1 MQFQVIRPDNSKH
14 PFMRGMLAHKLIQRG
29 LSFDQAYQI
38 SKDARSYFQQQAEVT
53 TESLMQS
60 VDELIVARYGQ
71 EVLKE
76 LNSELFP
83 SGKQISVFRRNAT
96 SPFSKALLT
105 QSITSA
111 GITPEE
117 AYQIAFYMETDLMK
131 QGIFRISKKKL
142 FEEVYKTISKKYNPK
157 IAQLYKLASRINELD
172 KPLIIYIGGASGT
185 GKSVIA
191 TFLAGRLGINKITG
205 TDTIREIMRL
215 VFKRDLLPTLHN
227 SSAKAGIAMPKT
239 LDKSNR
245 LIGGFCL
252 QSQQVSVGVKAV
264 VDRAVKEKTSMI
276 IEGVHLLPYMQQIL
290 KEGTNRAYHIPI
302 TLSLLNEKHHKD
314 RFFEREK
321 YNELRKIDP
330 LLRSFENIR
339 IIHEFWT
346 SESENYEIEVVD
358 NEDLDETTNTLTQV
372 IINTLQEQVK
382 SNLSSK
388 SR

>member
-1 MQFQVIRPDNSKH
+1 MQLQVIRPDNSKH
-14 PFMRGMLAHKLIQRG
+14 RFMRGMLAHKLIQRG

-38 SKDARSYFQQQAEVT
+38 SKDARSYFQQQSEVT
-53 TESLMQS
+53 TESLMSS

-71 EVLKE
+71 EVLKG

-83 SGKQISVFRRNAT
+83 SGKQISVYRRNT
-96 SPFSKALLT
+96 SAPFSKGLLT
-105 QSITSA
+105 QSITSS
-111 GITPEE
+111 GVKPEE
-117 AYQIAFYMETDLMK
+117 AYQIAFNMETELMK

-191 TFLAGRLGINKITG
+191 TFLAGRMGINKITG

-215 VFKRDLLPTLHN
+215 VFKKDLLPTLHN
-227 SSAKAGIAMPKT
+227 SSAKAGVAMPKT
-239 LDKSNR
+239 LDRSDR

-264 VDRAVKEKTSMI
+264 VDRAVKENTSMI
-276 IEGVHLLPYMQQIL
+276 IEGVHLLPYMQQIQ
-290 KEGTNRAYHIPI
+290 KEGTKRAYHIPI

-314 RFFEREK
+314 RFFERGK
-321 YNELRKIDP
+321 NNELRKIDP

-346 SESENYEIEVVD
+346 SESENFEIEVVD
-358 NEDLDETTNTLTQV
+358 NEDLDETTNTMTQL

-382 SNLSSK
+382 STLPSK
-388 SR
+388 S

>member
-14 PFMRGMLAHKLIQRG
+14 PFMRGMLAHKLMQRG

-38 SKDARSYFQQQAEVT
+38 SKDARSYFQQQSEVT

-71 EVLKE
+71 KVLKE

-96 SPFSKALLT
+96 APFSKGLLT

-111 GITPEE
+111 GVKPEE
-117 AYQIAFYMETDLMK
+117 AYQIAFYMEADLMK
-131 QGIFRISKKKL
+131 KGIFRISKKKL
-142 FEEVYKTISKKYNPK
+142 FEEVYKTISKKYSTK
-157 IAQLYKLASRINELD
+157 IAQLYKLASRIDELE

-185 GKSVIA
+185 GKSVMA

-215 VFKRDLLPTLHN
+215 VFKRDLLPSLHN
-227 SSAKAGIAMPKT
+227 SSIKAGIGMPKT

-252 QSQQVSVGVKAV
+252 QAQQVSVGVKAV

-276 IEGVHLLPYMQQIL
+276 IEGIHLLPYMQQIL
-290 KEGTNRAYHIPI
+290 KEGTKRAYHIPI
-302 TLSLLNEKHHKD
+302 TLSLMNEKHHKD
-314 RFFEREK
+314 RFFERGK
-321 YNELRKIDP
+321 NNELRKIDP
-330 LLRSFENIR
+330 YLRSFENIR
-339 IIHEFWT
+339 IIHEFCA
-346 SESENYEIEVVD
+346 SESEHYEIEVVD
-358 NEDLDETTNTLTQV
+358 NEDFDETTNTLTQL
-372 IINTLQEQVK
+372 IINTLQEQVNSTLLPK
-382 SNLSSK
+382 S
-388 SR
+388 

>member
-14 PFMRGMLAHKLIQRG
+14 PFMRGMLAHKLMQRG

-60 VDELIVARYGQ
+60 VDELIVERYGQ
-71 EVLKE
+71 KVLKE

-96 SPFSKALLT
+96 APFSKGLLT

-111 GITPEE
+111 GVKPEE
-117 AYQIAFYMETDLMK
+117 AYQIAFYMEANLMK
-131 QGIFRISKKKL
+131 QGLFRISKKKL
-142 FEEVYKTISKKYNPK
+142 FEEVYKTISKKYSPK
-157 IAQLYKLASRINELD
+157 IAELYKLASRIDELD

-185 GKSVIA
+185 GKSVMA

-215 VFKRDLLPTLHN
+215 VFKRDLLPSLHN
-227 SSAKAGIAMPKT
+227 SSIRAGIGMPKT

-252 QSQQVSVGVKAV
+252 QAQQVSVGVKAV

-276 IEGVHLLPYMQQIL
+276 IEGIHLLPYMQQIL
-290 KEGTNRAYHIPI
+290 KEGTKRAYHIPI
-302 TLSLLNEKHHKD
+302 TLSLLNEKYHKD
-314 RFFEREK
+314 RFFERGK
-321 YNELRKIDP
+321 SNELRKIEP
-330 LLRSFENIR
+330 YLRSFENIR
-339 IIHEFWT
+339 IIHEFCA
-346 SESENYEIEVVD
+346 SESEHYEIEVVD
-358 NEDLDETTNTLTQV
+358 NEDLDETTNTLIQL
-372 IINTLQEQVK
+372 IINILQEQVNSTLPPK
-382 SNLSSK
+382 S
-388 SR
+388 

>member
-38 SKDARSYFQQQAEVT
+38 SKDARSYFQQQDEVT

-111 GITPEE
+111 GIKPEE
-117 AYQIAFYMETDLMK
+117 AYQIAFYMETNLMK
-131 QGIFRISKKKL
+131 NGIFRISKNKL
-142 FEEVYKTISKKYNPK
+142 FDEVYKTISKKYSHK
-157 IAQLYKLASRINELD
+157 IAKLYKLASRIDELE
-172 KPLIIYIGGASGT
+172 KPLIIYFGGASGT
-185 GKSVIA
+185 GKSVMA

-215 VFKRDLLPTLHN
+215 VFKRDLLPSLHN

-252 QSQQVSVGVKAV
+252 QAQQVSVGVKAV

-276 IEGVHLLPYMQQIL
+276 IEGIHLLPYMQQIL
-290 KEGTNRAYHIPI
+290 KEGTKRAYHIPI
-302 TLSLLNEKHHKD
+302 TLSLMNEKHHKD
-314 RFFEREK
+314 RFYERGK
-321 YNELRKIDP
+321 NNELRKIDP
-330 LLRSFENIR
+330 HLRSFENIR
-339 IIHEFWT
+339 IIHEFCT
-346 SESENYEIEVVD
+346 SESEHYEIEVVD
-358 NEDLDETTNTLTQV
+358 NEDFDETTNTLTQL
-372 IINTLQEQVK
+372 IINTLQEQVNSSLSPK
-382 SNLSSK
+382 S
-388 SR
+388 

>member
-14 PFMRGMLAHKLIQRG
+14 PFMRGMLAHKLMQRG

-83 SGKQISVFRRNAT
+83 SGKQISVYRRNAT
-96 SPFSKALLT
+96 APFSKGLLT

-111 GITPEE
+111 GVKPEE
-117 AYQIAFYMETDLMK
+117 AYQIAFYMEADLMK

-142 FEEVYKTISKKYNPK
+142 FDEVYKTISKKYSPK
-157 IAQLYKLASRINELD
+157 IAELYKLASRIDELD

-185 GKSVIA
+185 GKSVMA

-215 VFKRDLLPTLHN
+215 VFKRDLLPSLHN
-227 SSAKAGIAMPKT
+227 SSIRAGIGMPKT

-252 QSQQVSVGVKAV
+252 QAQQVSVGVKAV
-264 VDRAVKEKTSMI
+264 VDRAIKEKTSMI
-276 IEGVHLLPYMQQIL
+276 IEGIHLLPYMQQIL
-290 KEGTNRAYHIPI
+290 KEGTKRAYHIPI
-302 TLSLLNEKHHKD
+302 TLSLLNEKYHKD
-314 RFFEREK
+314 RFFERGK
-321 YNELRKIDP
+321 SNELRKIEP
-330 LLRSFENIR
+330 YLRSFENIR
-339 IIHEFWT
+339 IIHEFCT
-346 SESENYEIEVVD
+346 SESEHYEIEVVD
-358 NEDLDETTNTLTQV
+358 NEDFDETTNTLIQL
-372 IINTLQEQVK
+372 IINTLQEQVNSTLPPK
-382 SNLSSK
+382 S
-388 SR
+388 

>member
-1 MQFQVIRPDNSKH
+1 MQFQVIRPDKSKH
-14 PFMRGMLAHKLIQRG
+14 PFMRGMLAHKLMQRG

-96 SPFSKALLT
+96 APFSKGLLT

-111 GITPEE
+111 GVKPEE
-117 AYQIAFYMETDLMK
+117 AYQIAFYMEADLMK

-142 FEEVYKTISKKYNPK
+142 FEEVYRTISKKYSPK
-157 IAQLYKLASRINELD
+157 IAQLYKLASRIDELD

-185 GKSVIA
+185 GKSVMA

-215 VFKRDLLPTLHN
+215 VFKRDLLPSLHN

-252 QSQQVSVGVKAV
+252 QAQQVSVGVKAV

-276 IEGVHLLPYMQQIL
+276 IEGIHLLPYMQQIL
-290 KEGTNRAYHIPI
+290 KEGTKRAYHIPI
-302 TLSLLNEKHHKD
+302 TLSLLNEKQHKN
-314 RFFEREK
+314 RFFERGK
-321 YNELRKIDP
+321 SNELRKIDP
-330 LLRSFENIR
+330 YLRSFENIR
-339 IIHEFWT
+339 IIHEFCT
-346 SESENYEIEVVD
+346 SESEHYEIEVVD
-358 NEDLDETTNTLTQV
+358 NEDFDETTNTMTQL
-372 IINTLQEQVK
+372 IINTLQEQVN
-382 SNLSSK
+382 SNLPPK
-388 SR
+388 S

>member
-14 PFMRGMLAHKLIQRG
+14 PFMRGMLAHKLMQRG

-38 SKDARSYFQQQAEVT
+38 SKDARSYFQQQSEVT

-71 EVLKE
+71 EVLKK

-83 SGKQISVFRRNAT
+83 SGKQISVYRRNAT
-96 SPFSKALLT
+96 APFSKGLLT

-111 GITPEE
+111 GVKPEE
-117 AYQIAFYMETDLMK
+117 AYQIAFYMETNLMK
-131 QGIFRISKKKL
+131 KGIFRISKKKL
-142 FEEVYKTISKKYNPK
+142 FEEVYRTISKKYSPK
-157 IAQLYKLASRINELD
+157 IAQLYKLASRIDELD

-185 GKSVIA
+185 GKSVMA

-215 VFKRDLLPTLHN
+215 VFKRDLLPSLHN
-227 SSAKAGIAMPKT
+227 SSVKAGIGMPKT

-252 QSQQVSVGVKAV
+252 QAQQVSVGVKAV

-276 IEGVHLLPYMQQIL
+276 IEGIHLLPYMQQIL
-290 KEGTNRAYHIPI
+290 KEGTKRAYHIPI
-302 TLSLLNEKHHKD
+302 TLSLMNEKHHKD
-314 RFFEREK
+314 RFFERGIN
-321 YNELRKIDP
+321 NELRKIDP
-330 LLRSFENIR
+330 YLRSFENIR
-339 IIHEFWT
+339 IIHEFCA
-346 SESENYEIEVVD
+346 SESEHYEIEVVD
-358 NEDLDETTNTLTQV
+358 NEDFDETTNTLTQL
-372 IINTLQEQVK
+372 IINTLQEQVNSTLLPK
-382 SNLSSK
+382 S
-388 SR
+388 

>member
-1 MQFQVIRPDNSKH
+1 MQLQVIRPDNSKH
-14 PFMRGMLAHKLIQRG
+14 RFMRGMLAHKLIQRG

-38 SKDARSYFQQQAEVT
+38 SKDARSYFQQQSEVT
-53 TESLMQS
+53 TESLMSS

-71 EVLKE
+71 EVLKG

-83 SGKQISVFRRNAT
+83 SGKQISVYRRNT
-96 SPFSKALLT
+96 SAPFSKGLLT
-105 QSITSA
+105 QSITSS
-111 GITPEE
+111 GVKPEE
-117 AYQIAFYMETDLMK
+117 AYQIAFNMETDLMK

-191 TFLAGRLGINKITG
+191 TFLAGRMGINKITG

-215 VFKRDLLPTLHN
+215 VFKKDLLPTLHN
-227 SSAKAGIAMPKT
+227 SSAKAGVAMPKT
-239 LDKSNR
+239 LDRSDR

-264 VDRAVKEKTSMI
+264 VDRAVKENTSMI
-276 IEGVHLLPYMQQIL
+276 IEGVHLLPYMQQIQ
-290 KEGTNRAYHIPI
+290 KEGTKRAYHIPI

-314 RFFEREK
+314 RFFERGK
-321 YNELRKIDP
+321 NNELRKIDP

-346 SESENYEIEVVD
+346 SESENFEIEVVD
-358 NEDLDETTNTLTQV
+358 NEDLDETTNTMTQL

-382 SNLSSK
+382 STLPSK
-388 SR
+388 S

>member
-14 PFMRGMLAHKLIQRG
+14 PFMRGMLAHKLMQRG

-83 SGKQISVFRRNAT
+83 SGKQISVYRRNAT
-96 SPFSKALLT
+96 APFSKGLLT

-111 GITPEE
+111 GVKPEE
-117 AYQIAFYMETDLMK
+117 AYQIAFYMEADLMK
-131 QGIFRISKKKL
+131 KGIFRISKKKL
-142 FEEVYKTISKKYNPK
+142 FEEVYKTISKKYSPK
-157 IAQLYKLASRINELD
+157 IAELYKLASRIDELD

-185 GKSVIA
+185 GKSVMA

-215 VFKRDLLPTLHN
+215 VFKRDLLPSLHN
-227 SSAKAGIAMPKT
+227 SSIRAGIGMPKT

-252 QSQQVSVGVKAV
+252 QAQQVSVGVKAV
-264 VDRAVKEKTSMI
+264 VDRAIKEKTSMI
-276 IEGVHLLPYMQQIL
+276 IEGIHLLPYMQQIL
-290 KEGTNRAYHIPI
+290 KEGTKRAYHIPI
-302 TLSLLNEKHHKD
+302 TLSLMNEKHHKD
-314 RFFEREK
+314 RFFERGK
-321 YNELRKIDP
+321 SNELRKIEP
-330 LLRSFENIR
+330 YLHSFENIR
-339 IIHEFWT
+339 IIHEFCT
-346 SESENYEIEVVD
+346 SESEHYEIEVVD
-358 NEDLDETTNTLTQV
+358 NEDFDETTNTLIQL
-372 IINTLQEQVK
+372 IINTLQEQVNSSLPPK
-382 SNLSSK
+382 S
-388 SR
+388 